1 MRKNLKEVLL
11 QIIGFLLAKCM
22 LLSGNPVGIGY
33 FAAMFEKNKKRMVS
47 FTVTLLGIALASG
60 SVVTV
65 IKYSMLMLTIV
76 FLFRMRE
83 EGKRY
88 TALMVTGIDFM
99 FELLGAFMENTGIL
113 WRGVAEAF
121 FMAILCGASMV
132 VFGKAI
138 EQFDEGKLNYTKI
151 LVTMLFV
158 TTEYAL
164 GYVCGM
170 TGISDTHI
178 YGMLIGSVV
187 FVFLPETLNDVLGVG
202 DDIASREHFI
212 KQAGENRLFQ
222 IEESFNRLA
231 DSLSL
236 IPRKKELSDGDLERI
251 YFEMHSK
258 LCKNCIK
265 RKSCASRDDIQ
276 CEIKEMVSMADAKG
290 KLSLQDMSG
299 RFMMNCMSPEVFI
312 GELNH
317 IFEKERINMV
327 WGNKLIESREVISL
341 QLRQIANM
349 VGEYGKMLYN
359 TFDCGDDIEE
369 KLRQGLR
376 EEKIILKRFAML
388 ENSDNRKEYLMT
400 AKCQRGRAVNA
411 KEIAGLIKDIT
422 GLKLEPSVNGRKIL
436 GNDYATMAFSEK
448 KNFYVLHGTAR
459 CTKNESE
466 LSGDNFTFLE
476 IGNNQVLMSIADGMG
491 SGYYAFQ
498 DSETAIELLEQL
510 MDTGFSEEVA
520 LKMINSVMLLGN
532 DMEKPTTLDM
542 GILNLMSGVCDF
554 VKFGAAATF
563 VKRSRWV
570 EAIKSTNMPIGMMG
584 QVDIESVSKKMY
596 SGDMIIMVSD
606 GVVEAIDAED
616 KDKVISDIIM
626 NIDSTNPK
634 EIASK
639 VLENVLE
646 CSNYKADDDMTVLV
660 TGIWNRVA

>member
-1 MRKNLKEVLL
+1 M
-11 QIIGFLLAKCM
+11 G
-22 LLSGNPVGIGY
+22 
-33 FAAMFEKNKKRMVS
+33 
-47 FTVTLLGIALASG
+47 ALAATS
-60 SVVTV
+60 SPR
-65 IKYSMLMLTIV
+65 MEQ
-76 FLFRMRE
+76 LFT
-83 EGKRY
+83 KPN
-88 TALMVTGIDFM
+88 
-99 FELLGAFMENTGIL
+99 GAT
-113 WRGVAEAF
+113 
-121 FMAILCGASMV
+121 SSPS
-132 VFGKAI
+132 
-138 EQFDEGKLNYTKI
+138 T
-151 LVTMLFV
+151 
-158 TTEYAL
+158 
-164 GYVCGM
+164 
-170 TGISDTHI
+170 
-178 YGMLIGSVV
+178 
-187 FVFLPETLNDVLGVG
+187 
-202 DDIASREHFI
+202 
-212 KQAGENRLFQ
+212 
-222 IEESFNRLA
+222 
-231 DSLSL
+231 
-236 IPRKKELSDGDLERI
+236 
-251 YFEMHSK
+251 
-258 LCKNCIK
+258 
-265 RKSCASRDDIQ
+265 
-276 CEIKEMVSMADAKG
+276 
-290 KLSLQDMSG
+290 
-299 RFMMNCMSPEVFI
+299 MNCMSPEVFI

-369 KLRQGLR
+369 KLRKGLK
-376 EEKIILKRFAML
+376 EERIILKRFAML
-388 ENSDNRKEYLMT
+388 ENNGNRKEYLMT
-400 AKCQRGRAVNA
+400 AKCQRGRVTNA
-411 KEIAGLIKDIT
+411 KELAEMIKDIT
-422 GLKLEPSVNGRKIL
+422 GLKLEPSVNSRKIL

-532 DMEKPTTLDM
+532 DVEKPTTLDM

-606 GVVEAIDAED
+606 GVVEAIEAED

-626 NIDSTNPK
+626 QIDSTNPK

-639 VLENVLE
+639 VLENVLK
-646 CSNYKADDDMTVLV
+646 CSNYKAEDDMTVLV

>member
-1 MRKNLKEVLL
+1 MRKKLKEILL
-11 QIIGFLLAKCM
+11 QIIGFLLARCM
-22 LLSGNPVGIGY
+22 LASSNPIGIGY
-33 FAAMFEKNKKRMVS
+33 FAAMFEKNKKRMAA
-47 FTVTLLGIALASG
+47 FMLTLLGIATASG
-60 SVVTV
+60 DVVTV
-65 IKYSMLMLTIV
+65 IKYSMIMLTIV
-76 FLFRMRE
+76 FVYKFRE
-83 EGKRY
+83 ETGNFM
-88 TALMVTGIDFM
+88 AVIVFGIDFL
-99 FELLGAFMENTGIL
+99 FEILGALMENTTIIWQG
-113 WRGVAEAF
+113 
-121 FMAILCGASMV
+121 AIESFLIAVLCGASMV
-132 VFGKAI
+132 VFRKAI
-138 EQFDEGKLNYTKI
+138 EDFEEGQLNWAKI
-151 LVTMLFV
+151 LVTILFV
-158 TTEYAL
+158 TMEYGL
-164 GYVCGM
+164 GYACGV
-170 TGISDTHI
+170 TGINTAHV
-178 YGMLIGSVV
+178 YGMLLGSIV
-187 FVFLPETLNDVLGVG
+187 FVFLPDALSGALGGGEDV
-202 DDIASREHFI
+202 ISREKFI
-212 KQAGENRLFQ
+212 KQAGENRLSQ

-231 DSLSL
+231 DSLAMV
-236 IPRKKELSDGDLERI
+236 PRKHRLSEGDLERI

-258 LCKNCIK
+258 LCRNCIK
-265 RKSCASRDDIQ
+265 KNNCAARNDIQ
-276 CEIKEMVSMADAKG
+276 TEIRRMVSLADNKG

-369 KLRQGLR
+369 KLRKGLK
-376 EEKIILKRFAML
+376 EERIILKRFAML
-388 ENSDNRKEYLMT
+388 ENNGNRKEYLMT
-400 AKCQRGRAVNA
+400 AKCQRGRVTNA
-411 KEIAGLIKDIT
+411 KELAEMIKDIT
-422 GLKLEPSVNGRKIL
+422 GLKLEPSVNSRKIL

-532 DMEKPTTLDM
+532 DVEKPTTLDM

-606 GVVEAIDAED
+606 GVVEAIEAED

-626 NIDSTNPK
+626 QIDSTNPK

-639 VLENVLE
+639 VLENVLK
-646 CSNYKADDDMTVLV
+646 CSNYKAEDDMTVLV